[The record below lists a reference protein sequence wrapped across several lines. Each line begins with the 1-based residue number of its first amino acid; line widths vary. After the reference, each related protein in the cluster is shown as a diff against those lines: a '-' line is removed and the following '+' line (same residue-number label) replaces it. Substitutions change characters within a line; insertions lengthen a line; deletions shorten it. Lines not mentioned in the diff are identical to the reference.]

1 LIGRGLIGTALI
13 RTVRM
18 LLPPIAKTDIKPP
31 SLSPP
36 KSPSIIP
43 DPEPPGFPLRRRG
56 RALLSVVSLGLI
68 AGFCL
73 AATLQPD
80 PRGFGTHRQ
89 LGLPPCTVR
98 LLFGIPCPS
107 CGMTTS
113 FAHLMR
119 GQLPEAFRA
128 NAAGL
133 LLGLVCA
140 ALVPW
145 CWLSVFYA
153 RTCWIQRPAVAAIA
167 LLGSISA
174 LAVLQWIIRLFV

>member
-1 LIGRGLIGTALI
+1 
-13 RTVRM
+13 M
-18 LLPPIAKTDIKPP
+18 LLPSITKTTIKPP
-31 SLSPP
+31 SHFPP
-36 KSPSIIP
+36 NSQSTISN
-43 DPEPPGFPLRRRG
+43 PEPLGFPLDRRG
-56 RALLSVVSLGLI
+56 RALLSVLSLGLI

-80 PRGFGTHRQ
+80 SRGYGTHRQ

-113 FAHLMR
+113 FASLMR
-119 GQLPEAFRA
+119 GQLDQSFRA
-128 NAAGL
+128 NPAGL
-133 LLGLVCA
+133 LLGLACA

-153 RTCWIQRPAVAAIA
+153 RLCWIQRPVPAAVW

-174 LAVLQWIIRLFV
+174 VALIQWLVRVFFLSSAGTI